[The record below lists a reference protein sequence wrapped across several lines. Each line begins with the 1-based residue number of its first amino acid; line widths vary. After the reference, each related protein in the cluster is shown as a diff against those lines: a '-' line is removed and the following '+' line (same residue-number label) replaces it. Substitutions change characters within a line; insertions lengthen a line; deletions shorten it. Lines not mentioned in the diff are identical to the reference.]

1 MQKSPTE
8 GMQEIPT
15 EGMKVIFKGN
25 HYIYK

>member
-8 GMQEIPT
+8 GMKEIPT

>member
-1 MQKSPTE
+1 MQKSTTE
-8 GMQEIPT
+8 GMYEIPT